1 MIINDFLHQI
11 SIIIT
16 IKLKTL
22 NQFNYQISSQMYLF
36 SFNFLYIKCMIINL
50 LDIHNSLMIF
60 QILIN
65 KKSFRSSKYLNL
77 MTIDYQLNIQE
88 AM

>member
-1 MIINDFLHQI
+1 MIINDFQHQI

-22 NQFNYQISSQMYLF
+22 NLFNYQISSRMYLF
-36 SFNFLYIKCMIINL
+36 SFNFLYIKYMIVNL
-50 LDIHNSLMIF
+50 LDIHNSLLIF

-65 KKSFRSSKYLNL
+65 KKSFLSSIYLNL
-77 MTIDYQLNIQE
+77 MRVDYQLNIQVV
-88 AM
+88 M